1 MLRCMAM
8 QRKSRRSVSVLASVL
23 AALLWSLSGYGRSDA
38 PKHLFAHVR
47 ISDKFAHPVSGRLLI
62 FVERGSGAKQVDLN
76 EFAPNAA
83 SVAAKDVVEIKPGD
97 VVDVDLDDVV
107 FPAPVSDLKPDDY
120 QAQAVLDVS
129 HSYNYLGRAPGDL
142 ISPVIDLKAWNPAAA
157 SGFEITLDSEVPE
170 RTEPGQAMST
180 DNPTSQASIK
190 KLDFES
196 TVLSRFWGRPMAMR
210 GWVVLPPSYSGNSNQ
225 RYPTV
230 YFTHGFGANA
240 ARLAPTGSLLLK
252 RMADKKMPEMIWV
265 LLDESSPTGTH
276 EFADSVNNGPWGTAL
291 TTELIPYLEAHYRM
305 DARAEGRFLQG
316 HSSGGWATLWLQVRY
331 PKIFGGTWS
340 TSPDP
345 SDFHDFTGP
354 DLYAAGANVYYK
366 PDGTPWPIVRDQGK
380 VRANMVD
387 FVKLEEVLGE
397 PGGQIAS
404 FEWVFSPRG
413 PNGSPMKMFDRVTGE
428 VDPRVVEYW
437 GEHYDISRLVAK
449 NWNTLAPDLRGKIHL
464 FVGTADT
471 FYLDGAAHKLQA
483 VLDGLHADA
492 HFTFIPDRTH
502 FDLHK
507 VGSDPRGLLDQIA
520 SEMYDVA
527 RGKQAPG
534 MQRNSGTK

>member
-1 MLRCMAM
+1 M
-8 QRKSRRSVSVLASVL
+8 QRQSRRSVRVLAAALS
-23 AALLWSLSGYGRSDA
+23 ALLWSLSGYGRNEA

-47 ISDKFAHPVSGRLLI
+47 VSDKFSRPVSGRLLI
-62 FVERGSGAKQVDLN
+62 FVQRGSSGAKQVDLN
-76 EFAPNAA
+76 EFAPKEA
-83 SVAAKDVVEIKPGD
+83 SVAAKEVAEIKPGD

-107 FPAPVSDLKPDDY
+107 FPAPFSDLKPDDY
-120 QAQAVLDVS
+120 QAQAVLDVG

-142 ISPVIDLKAWNPAAA
+142 ISPVVDLKAWNPAAAA

-170 RTEPGQAMST
+170 RTVPGQATSA
-180 DNPTSQASIK
+180 DNPTSQGSMK

-196 TVLSRFWGRPMAMR
+196 AVLSRFWGRPILMN
-210 GWVVLPPSYSGNSNQ
+210 GWVVLPPGYSANASQ
-225 RYPTV
+225 KYPTV

-240 ARLAPTGSLLLK
+240 ARIAPIGSILLK
-252 RMADKKMPEMIWV
+252 RMTEKKMPEMIWV

-291 TTELIPYLEAHYRM
+291 TTELIPYLEAQYRM
-305 DARAEGRFLQG
+305 DGRSRGRFLQG

-387 FVKLEEVLGE
+387 FVKLEEVLGD

-428 VDPRVVEYW
+428 VDPKVVEYW

-449 NWNTLAPDLRGKIHL
+449 NWNALAPDLRGKIHL

-502 FDLHK
+502 FDLYK
-507 VGSDPRGLLDQIA
+507 VGSDTRGLLDQIA
-520 SEMYDVA
+520 SEMYEVA
-527 RGKQAPG
+527 RGRQAPG
-534 MQRNSGTK
+534 TRKNSNTN